1 MEMDYEKEFAS
12 CLNQL
17 VNTVNQE
24 TNTSKN
30 DTTLF
35 KSFDHIY
42 LPEERLKAI
51 QKGLGYIYEVS
62 KDEGV
67 FNTFGND
74 IIQCFYDISRVC
86 EIEVF
91 SF

>member
-30 DTTLF
+30 DTPLF
-35 KSFDHIY
+35 NRFYHIY
-42 LPEERLKAI
+42 LPE
-51 QKGLGYIYEVS
+51 
-62 KDEGV
+62 
-67 FNTFGND
+67 
-74 IIQCFYDISRVC
+74 
-86 EIEVF
+86 
-91 SF
+91 

>member
-17 VNTVNQE
+17 VDTVTQE
-24 TNTSKN
+24 RNISKN
-30 DTTLF
+30 GTNLF

-62 KDEGV
+62 
-67 FNTFGND
+67 
-74 IIQCFYDISRVC
+74 I
-86 EIEVF
+86 
-91 SF
+91 